1 MNKQNTER
9 FKQWELFITSKD
21 PKVLNPLIAEDILFS
36 SPFYWKPQ
44 PGAEYA
50 RILLNN
56 ICQVFEEFTY
66 HRLWMD
72 EDNWALEFHANAL
85 GMELK
90 GIDLMRWN
98 SDNQLIDFEVMVR
111 PMNALSALGE
121 EIKSRIT
128 AQLNTRPTDR
138 DP

>member
-1 MNKQNTER
+1 MNKTNAER
-9 FKQWELFITSKD
+9 FEQWELFITSKD
-21 PKVLNPLIAEDILFS
+21 SKVLAPLIADDIMFS

-56 ICQVFEEFTY
+56 ICQVFEHFTY
-66 HRLWMD
+66 HRQWMD
-72 EDNWALEFHANAL
+72 EDNWALEFHAHAL

-98 SDNQLIDFEVMVR
+98 SDNQLVDFEVMVR

-121 EIKSRIT
+121 EMKSRIT
-128 AQLNTRPTDR
+128 AQLHSPT
-138 DP
+138 P